1 MIHFICQ
8 ISGSVANYHRML
20 ATVSSDSSSISS
32 PPTSPDNVS
41 GTTNYSQDY
50 YHKKNAKF
58 DHRSTSTQ
66 SNKDLLKDI
75 DTDHYKAD
83 KKGKEK
89 DIKFY
94 QKILSS
100 TGLDRLSKSASST
113 GVPKNSVYKDKL
125 KLGHDDATLSQVSS
139 LLKHIIYLKLFKW
152 VAFHLKRIEIFSVI
166 FPLYYI
172 IYNYFWKI

>member
-1 MIHFICQ
+1 
-8 ISGSVANYHRML
+8 ML

-41 GTTNYSQDY
+41 GTTNYTPDY
-50 YHKKNAKF
+50 HQRKTTKS
-58 DHRSTSTQ
+58 DQRSTQ
-66 SNKDLLKDI
+66 SIKDLSKDM
-75 DTDHYKAD
+75 DSDHYKAE

-113 GVPKNSVYKDKL
+113 GVTKNSVYKDKL
-125 KLGHDDATLSQVSS
+125 KHGPDDTTLSPVSIET
-139 LLKHIIYLKLFKW
+139 LTFIY
-152 VAFHLKRIEIFSVI
+152 FSTPRV
-166 FPLYYI
+166 
-172 IYNYFWKI
+172 

>member
-1 MIHFICQ
+1 
-8 ISGSVANYHRML
+8 ML

-41 GTTNYSQDY
+41 GTTNYTPDY
-50 YHKKNAKF
+50 YNKKSIKPDQRNM
-58 DHRSTSTQ
+58 Q
-66 SNKDLLKDI
+66 SIKDLSKDA
-75 DTDHYKAD
+75 DSDHYKAE

-113 GVPKNSVYKDKL
+113 GVTKPTVYKEKL
-125 KLGHDDATLSQVSS
+125 KHGPDDMTLSPVSIKI
-139 LLKHIIYLKLFKW
+139 LCYLYIVVPEFNSYYWFKIN
-152 VAFHLKRIEIFSVI
+152 FF
-166 FPLYYI
+166 
-172 IYNYFWKI
+172 